1 MIIKLVC
8 EENGVSNHGVGMWI
22 APAEN
27 KRVKEDMKEM
37 YAQKLVEAIKAEQ
50 SPFFFYSEGIPEH
63 KKVAKLT
70 SEALR
75 EMLFDVSWYCSDNG
89 LDDSN
94 FQVVIVVPDDETEKF
109 YRKSLKQMG
118 IEV

>member
-8 EENGVSNHGVGMWI
+8 EENGVSNRGVGTWI
-22 APAEN
+22 ATAEN
-27 KRVKEDMKEM
+27 KGVKEDMKEI
-37 YAQKLVEAIKAEQ
+37 YAQKLVEAIKAQQ

-63 KKVAKLT
+63 KKVAKFT

-89 LDDSN
+89 LDEQQFSSCHCS
-94 FQVVIVVPDDETEKF
+94 T
-109 YRKSLKQMG
+109 R
-118 IEV
+118 